1 MIFTAYPLVM
11 SLFRRTTT
19 SSCNIVRANIE
30 CRFLDKK
37 IETIIRHA
45 KHNEIVKWSNILP
58 IRRTSSP
65 FHRPATCICPC
76 WCPIHLWEIERETW
90 DDFIFITVIFAPWK
104 RKTKDIYIYIKQHK
118 LTFEPVDLLLE
129 LLDGLLGKLGAGFG
143 LLQFDRQ
150 GLQLALEF
158 LDSLIGLKIFIEIS
172 IYQYFK

>member
-1 MIFTAYPLVM
+1 MWIVNDIHGVSFSYV

-76 WCPIHLWEIERETW
+76 WCPIHLWEIERE
-90 DDFIFITVIFAPWK
+90 K
-104 RKTKDIYIYIKQHK
+104 REMILFLSSWFLRRERGKQKIYIYILSNTNSPSSLSTSFWSF
-118 LTFEPVDLLLE
+118 LTVFSANSARASASFSLTVKVFNWRLNSST
-129 LLDGLLGKLGAGFG
+129 
-143 LLQFDRQ
+143 RW
-150 GLQLALEF
+150 LAWKCL
-158 LDSLIGLKIFIEIS
+158 
-172 IYQYFK
+172 